1 MDSKTI
7 ANMKSSQNV
16 SWNSQKENLLK
27 RWIPKIGQHE
37 NLLKCCSRFSAPL
50 LSRHCSE
57 EGVTWWHLCNL
68 WTWSTNNIVAYNCE
82 QKCQP
87 FLRIWIE
94 YKWKET
100 NGLQP
105 CWGPG
110 ISMSLE
116 NQSIPCQ
123 SSRIGFAPCPVL
135 HTWNVVK
142 CNAIK
147 WEYVWCLSNFMWI
160 VKQRNCQRTFE

>member
-1 MDSKTI
+1 M
-7 ANMKSSQNV
+7 ANIKSSQNV

-68 WTWSTNNIVAYNCE
+68 WTWSTNNVVAYNCE
-82 QKCQP
+82 EKYQP
-87 FLRIWIE
+87 MGWHFWGFRLNISEKKPMDCNPVGDQE
-94 YKWKET
+94 Y
-100 NGLQP
+100 P
-105 CWGPG
+105 CP
-110 ISMSLE
+110 LKTKAFHV
-116 NQSIPCQ
+116 IPA
-123 SSRIGFAPCPVL
+123 IGFAPFPVL